1 MGHVEVQSEAS
12 CGYTVSDISIM
23 SPKSSDCSP
32 ILTVGHLSL
41 IFPSQFVDS
50 MPLQGSR
57 LVHPVQPGLDIHAT
71 TFVLLWQRGESGMW
85 NIPVD
90 RDVVERS
97 WMCHSSILLLWVLP
111 ERLSTAI
118 LCTLPAAV
126 SRASLRSF
134 ESAELTGSLLH
145 DVKVV

>member
-1 MGHVEVQSEAS
+1 
-12 CGYTVSDISIM
+12 
-23 SPKSSDCSP
+23 
-32 ILTVGHLSL
+32 
-41 IFPSQFVDS
+41 
-50 MPLQGSR
+50 
-57 LVHPVQPGLDIHAT
+57 
-71 TFVLLWQRGESGMW
+71 MW